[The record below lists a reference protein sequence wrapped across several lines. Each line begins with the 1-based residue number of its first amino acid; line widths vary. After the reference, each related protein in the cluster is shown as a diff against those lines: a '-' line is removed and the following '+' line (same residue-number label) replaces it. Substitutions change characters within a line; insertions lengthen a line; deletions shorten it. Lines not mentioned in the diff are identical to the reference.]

1 MESTQLPQSQCQ
13 CCSSAHKAFFI
24 VLIAL
29 LLVLGNALSGWFIG
43 HGLYKMR
50 ISDKYVSVKGIAEKQ
65 VKSDLAIWEVNYKAA
80 GNDLQ
85 QVNNQIGENQTAVQA
100 FLLQQGL
107 LASDFEIQPTTVVD
121 KFAQEYENQK
131 AEQRYIVNGS
141 IKVRTDKVDL
151 VRKISQNSQELIK
164 AGVVLASKEYQQ
176 ANPNY
181 IFTKLDE
188 LRPTMLAQATKSARS
203 VAEQFAAD
211 SHSHVGAIRRASQG
225 IFQILGSD
233 SAGGEN
239 YNSARNQAADINKT
253 VRVVSSIDYFLV
265 D

>member
-1 MESTQLPQSQCQ
+1 MEQNPISSSCQ
-13 CCSSAHKAFFI
+13 CSDRAHKIFFI

-29 LLVLGNALSGWFIG
+29 LLVIGNALSGWFIG

-65 VKSDLAIWEVNYKAA
+65 VKADLAIWEVNYKAA

-85 QVNNQIGENQTAVQA
+85 QVNNQVGENQKAVQA

-107 LASDFEIQPTTVVD
+107 ATNEFEVQATTVVD
-121 KFAQEYENQK
+121 KYAQEYESQK

-176 ANPNY
+176 ANPSY
-181 IFTKLDE
+181 VFTKLDE
-188 LRPTMLAQATKSARS
+188 LRPTMLAQATKSARL

-225 IFQILGSD
+225 VFQILSSD
-233 SAGGEN
+233 SSAGES
-239 YNSARNQAADINKT
+239 YSSARAQAADINKT
-253 VRVVSSIDYFLV
+253 VRVVSSIDYFLAN
-265 D
+265 